1 LISVTDR
8 KTTAEHKLAMSKR
21 ELAERTRAAEKL
33 KLVKRC
39 LFQHLEIVHFI
50 RIFKPGGSLG
60 F

>member
-33 KLVKRC
+33 KLVKDVY
-39 LFQHLEIVHFI
+39 FDI
-50 RIFKPGGSLG
+50 
-60 F
+60 